1 MFRVGVIGT
10 GWVSQARHI
19 PSLQAVPGVEV
30 VGVYDR
36 QEDRAREAARRFGIP
51 FVAQT
56 REDLLAAD
64 LDAVSIATSPWSHAE
79 HACAALESG
88 LHVFCEKPM
97 ALDSSEAQT
106 MADAAAI
113 AGKILTISHNFLYAR
128 STQHAR
134 RYLGTRPALSWV
146 GALQLSSEAR
156 RLPDWYRALPGGLLF
171 DEMPHVLYMLR
182 GWCGPLT
189 LAHASAT
196 WREDGHPS
204 VVEALFAG
212 PVPAQATMVFG
223 APLSEWHV
231 TLVGRTRV
239 VDLDLFR
246 DIALRLPSDDAHGAL
261 DIARTSAKA
270 IVDHGLGFAASGV
283 NLLRGRQHWGHD
295 RLIRN
300 FVDAARGLGPNPV
313 AVSDALDVVRMTDS
327 LLDAIGARERTVSRP
342 PRS

>member
-10 GWVSQARHI
+10 GWVAQARHI
-19 PSLQAVPGVEV
+19 PSLQAVRGVEV

-36 QEDRAREAARRFGIP
+36 HEDRAREAARRFGIR
-51 FVAQT
+51 FVAGS

-79 HACAALESG
+79 HACAALAAG

-106 MADAAAI
+106 MADAADA
-113 AGKILTISHNFLYAR
+113 AGKILTISHNLLYAR
-128 STQHAR
+128 STEQAR
-134 RYLGTRPALSWV
+134 RYLGARPELSWV

-156 RLPDWYRALPGGLLF
+156 RLPDWYQGLPGGLLF
-171 DEMPHVLYMLR
+171 DEMPHLLYMLR

-196 WREDGHPS
+196 WRDDGHPG

-212 PVPAQATMVFG
+212 SVPAQATIVFG

-231 TLVGRTRV
+231 TVVGRHRV

-246 DIALRLPSDDAHGAL
+246 DIAVRLPSDDAHGAL

-270 IVDHGLGFAASGV
+270 MIDHSLGFVASGV

-295 RLIRN
+295 QLLRN
-300 FVDAARGLGPNPV
+300 FVDAARGRAANPV
-313 AVSDALDVVRMTDS
+313 PVSDALDVVRLADS
-327 LLDAIGARERTVSRP
+327 VLDAVGARERTASRR
-342 PRS
+342 PRP